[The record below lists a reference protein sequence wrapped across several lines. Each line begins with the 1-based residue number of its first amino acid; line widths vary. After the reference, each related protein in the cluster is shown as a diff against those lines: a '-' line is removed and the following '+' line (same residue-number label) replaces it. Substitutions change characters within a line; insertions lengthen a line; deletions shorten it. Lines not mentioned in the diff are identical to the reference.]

1 MRKVVYGINQTL
13 DGCCDHTKSSGSED
27 IHVYFSDLLRQADLI
42 VYGRKTYELMV
53 PFWPDVAK
61 EQNMPETVNE
71 FARVFDSIDKLVF
84 SRTLKSVEDKKSRLV
99 NTDPVEELLRLKQE
113 PGRDISLGGVELPLQ
128 LIEAGLVDE
137 FHIVVHPVIAGEG
150 RRLFDGIDIKEK
162 LKLKLVESKMLPSG
176 CVALRYVK
184 GEKENL
190 LN

>member
-113 PGRDISLGGVELPLQ
+113 PGRDISLGGVELPLK

-137 FHIVVHPVIAGEG
+137 FHIVVHPVIVGEG

-162 LKLKLVESKMLPSG
+162 LQLKLAESKVLPSG
-176 CVALRYVK
+176 CVALKYVK
-184 GEKENL
+184 E
-190 LN
+190 